1 MSIKKVYL
9 DETDDECISCGL
21 CESIAPMVFRV
32 PNKMEV
38 IPGVDYN
45 EYEDEIKEAVESCP
59 TNVIKYE

>member
-21 CESIAPMVFRV
+21 CESIASMVFRV